1 MSGVRNVT
9 QSPPRVPTQESSS
22 PAPEARSAGG
32 GSGDGGGSR
41 ARPDD
46 FVARPQGLAP
56 GDPRINV
63 QPNPI
68 VPAQPNL
75 FGARAEAEPVVIN
88 KSVTPNAPVQDLQTT
103 ESKLQI
109 DEDVPVEKL
118 KLDLDI
124 GHTWQGDLKVSLT
137 SPSGKTV
144 VVHDRTGGSA
154 DNVKGSFDLSQAF
167 AGEST
172 KGEWKLTVED
182 KARLDTGTLNSWG
195 LGIEGKGQKPPDPK
209 PQGEPVVVVLDGG
222 VDYRHSDLD
231 SAMWKNE
238 GEIAGDGIDNDNNGI
253 VDDVHG
259 FNVGRMNGDPAQGAA
274 MDHGTH
280 VAGIIAAEDN
290 GVGNTG
296 FAAGKAKIMSIGGLY
311 DGADLLTNFERSVDY
326 MVKMKTE
333 KGVNIRVVNASFGG
347 PYPNA
352 ADQTRWNAAVKKL
365 ADADILLAA
374 ATDNGN
380 GSNMNG
386 KPDMP
391 ANIELP
397 NVITVAAMD
406 QRNDK
411 LASFSSHGDKVVEL
425 AAVGENVLSTV
436 PGDRHRTMSGT
447 SMATPTVAAAAA
459 LAFSINPNL
468 TAAQVRDI
476 LIQTVDKDTDL
487 TGKVSTGGKL
497 NIAKVIEAAK
507 ATLPPQ
513 TRAEDWFR
521 TAA

>member
-9 QSPPRVPTQESSS
+9 QVTPRVPSQQASAASTAEAPAAGGSSGS
-22 PAPEARSAGG
+22 SGGARS
-32 GSGDGGGSR
+32 
-41 ARPDD
+41 RPDD
-46 FVARPQGLAP
+46 FVGRPQGLRP
-56 GDPRINV
+56 SDPQISV
-63 QPNPI
+63 QPSPFSSVRND
-68 VPAQPNL
+68 L
-75 FGARAEAEPVVIN
+75 FRARAEGEPVVIN
-88 KSVTPNAPVQDLQTT
+88 KTATPNAAIQDLQTT

-124 GHTWQGDLKVSLT
+124 GHTWKGDLKVSLT

-144 VVHDRTGGSA
+144 VVHDRTGGST

-182 KARLDTGTLNSWG
+182 KARQDVGTLNSWS
-195 LGIEGKGQKPPDPK
+195 LGIEGKAQKPPEPK
-209 PQGEPVVVVLDGG
+209 PQGDPVVVVLDGG
-222 VDYRHSDLD
+222 VDYRHTDLD
-231 SAMWKNE
+231 GAMWKNA
-238 GEIAGDGIDNDNNGI
+238 GEVAGDGIDNDGNGI

-259 FNVGRMNGDPAQGAA
+259 FNVGRMNGDPAQGSA

-296 FAAGKAKIMSIGGLY
+296 FAAGKAKIMSIGGVY

-326 MVKMKTE
+326 MVMMKKE

-352 ADQTRWNAAVKKL
+352 ADQARWNAAVQKL
-365 ADADILLAA
+365 NDADILLAA

-380 GSNMNG
+380 GSNMNN

-391 ANIELP
+391 ANVDLP
-397 NVITVAAMD
+397 NVVTVAAMD

-436 PGDRHRTMSGT
+436 PGNRHRTMSGT

-468 TAAQVRDI
+468 TASQVRDI
-476 LIQTVDKDTDL
+476 LMQTVDKDSDL

-507 ATLPPQ
+507 ATLPP
-513 TRAEDWFR
+513 AEDWFQ